1 MHTWT
6 GRSEI
11 FRTMPLRSFLTFCL
25 AVSCTFAAIGVV
37 NDLFDLEHSDA
48 LHLVLKV
55 LTTSGFAVLWILVIH
70 KRTPKLLVLLA
81 IAQVVWMIAAAR
93 LFPAPHNVFTFEQWR
108 THVILHGLLIL
119 VLILFSYG
127 WFGTFIQIEGKRYFA
142 AHTEIELASRIQ
154 QQLVPPI
161 QSTIGTVEVSGISKP
176 SGTVG
181 GDLLDLIQADDLICA
196 YVADVAGHGVAAG
209 VMMSMVK
216 TAVRMHFMAHPPTGK
231 GLLEAVNDTL
241 APLTESSAYVTF
253 AYLLISSEM
262 QVTYSVAAHLPIFH
276 FQRKGGAVLRHS
288 VESLPVAMF
297 PNTHYQTGTIDFLPG
312 DILAIVTDGLTEV
325 FDSKGHELGDAYI
338 GTALAGLASLPLS
351 EISEDILRFARA
363 FGKTTD
369 DQTLLLLRRRE
380 IELRP
385 R

>member
-1 MHTWT
+1 MNKWT
-6 GRSEI
+6 ARSEI

-25 AVSCTFAAIGVV
+25 AVACTFAAIGVV
-37 NDLFDLEHSDA
+37 NDLFDLEHSDTP
-48 LHLVLKV
+48 HLVLKV

-70 KRTPKLLVLLA
+70 KRTPKLLILLA
-81 IAQVVWMIAAAR
+81 IAQAVWMITAAK
-93 LFPAPHNVFTFEQWR
+93 LLSAPHNIFTFEQWR
-108 THVILHGLLIL
+108 THVIMHGLLIL
-119 VLILFSYG
+119 ALILFSYG
-127 WFGTFIQIEGKRYFA
+127 WFGTFFQIEGKRYFA

-161 QSTIGTVEVSGISKP
+161 RATIGTIEAYGISMP

-181 GDLLDLIQADDLICA
+181 GDLLDLIQTDDLICA

-216 TAVRMHFMAHPPTGK
+216 TAVRMHFMAQPPTGK

-241 APLTESSAYVTF
+241 TPLTESSACATF

-276 FQRKGGAVLRHS
+276 FQRKGGTVLRHS
-288 VESLPVAMF
+288 VENLPVAMF

-312 DILAIVTDGLTEV
+312 DILAIVTDDLTEV
-325 FDSKGHELGDAYI
+325 FDSKGNELGDTYI
-338 GTALAGLASLPLS
+338 ETPLTGFASRPLF
-351 EISEDILRFARA
+351 EISEDILKSVRA

-369 DQTLLLLRRRE
+369 DQTLLLLRRQVA
-380 IELRP
+380 P
-385 R
+385 S

>member
-1 MHTWT
+1 
-6 GRSEI
+6 
-11 FRTMPLRSFLTFCL
+11 
-25 AVSCTFAAIGVV
+25 
-37 NDLFDLEHSDA
+37 
-48 LHLVLKV
+48 
-55 LTTSGFAVLWILVIH
+55 
-70 KRTPKLLVLLA
+70 
-81 IAQVVWMIAAAR
+81 
-93 LFPAPHNVFTFEQWR
+93 
-108 THVILHGLLIL
+108 
-119 VLILFSYG
+119 
-127 WFGTFIQIEGKRYFA
+127 
-142 AHTEIELASRIQ
+142 
-154 QQLVPPI
+154 
-161 QSTIGTVEVSGISKP
+161 
-176 SGTVG
+176 
-181 GDLLDLIQADDLICA
+181 
-196 YVADVAGHGVAAG
+196 
-209 VMMSMVK
+209 
-216 TAVRMHFMAHPPTGK
+216 MHFMAHPPTGK

-241 APLTESSAYVTF
+241 APLTESSAYATF

-276 FQRKGGAVLRHS
+276 FQRKGGAVLLHS
-288 VESLPVAMF
+288 VDNFPVAMF